1 MNPAPDCPLCRSRSS
16 MQSRRYASRSG
27 FHYRIAKCNEC
38 GFQFK
43 VTEDDLND
51 IYKHVYDTGNM

>member
-1 MNPAPDCPLCRSRSS
+1 